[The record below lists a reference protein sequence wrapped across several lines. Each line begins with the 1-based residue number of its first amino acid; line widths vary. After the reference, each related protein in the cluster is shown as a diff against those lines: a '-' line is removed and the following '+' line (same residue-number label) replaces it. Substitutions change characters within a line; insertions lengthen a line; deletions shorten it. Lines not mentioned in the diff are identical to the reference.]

1 MNFLCASEYKT
12 LNIIPSAGGGKEM
25 FKSLLKDISVLK
37 NRYINPKQ
45 DFKVSAVIL
54 CYNGENYIEK
64 RLESILQQSFKPY
77 EIIFLDDASA
87 DNSVSIAN
95 CLLKNKGIKCNIISN
110 NQNVGVGPQLVKGLE
125 SAQGDFIWFTEQD
138 DYCSKEFLA
147 KMKGTFEDDD
157 VNISYCRSIPIDQN
171 HIELKHY
178 YKEKS
183 PSHDYCIDG
192 IQEMVNGLC
201 IKNTIYDISS
211 VVFRRTAL
219 IGIEK
224 EISKFKVFY
233 DWMLYA
239 YVLQSGKISYCSD
252 ALNFHMRHT
261 DSIIA
266 KNRQSSEFYDDLFL
280 VKSYIIDHYTLPKP
294 IMLEMLYE
302 IDRDYRIH
310 GRKSD
315 GCSEIKKHPYLGPK
329 YNKLQ
334 NKIKEADKKITVHN
348 IPQYRIKT

>member
-1 MNFLCASEYKT
+1 
-12 LNIIPSAGGGKEM
+12 M

-37 NRYINPKQ
+37 SRITNPKQ
-45 DFKVSAVIL
+45 DFKVSAVVL
-54 CYNGENYIEK
+54 CYNGEKYIKK

-87 DNSVSIAN
+87 DNSVSIAKD
-95 CLLKNKGIKCNIISN
+95 LLKTQGVKYSILSN
-110 NQNVGVGPQLVKGLE
+110 NHNSGVGSQLLKGLE

-147 KMKGTFEDDD
+147 KMKEIFEDGS
-157 VNISYCRSIPIDQN
+157 VNLSYCKSIPIDQN

-178 YKEKS
+178 YKETC
-183 PSHDYCIDG
+183 PSRNYCIDG
-192 IQEMVNGLC
+192 LQEMINGLC

-211 VVFRRTAL
+211 AVFRKTAL
-219 IGIEK
+219 IGVEK
-224 EISKFKVFY
+224 NILKFKVFY

-252 ALNFHMRHT
+252 AMNFHMRHT

-266 KNRQSSEFYDDLFL
+266 KNRQSSAFYDDLFL
-280 VKSYIIDHYTLPKP
+280 VKNFIIDHYTLPKP
-294 IMLEMLYE
+294 VMLEMLYE
-302 IDRDYRIH
+302 IDRDYRIY
-310 GRKSD
+310 GRKAD
-315 GCSEIKKHPYLGPK
+315 GCSEIKKHPFLGPE

-334 NKIKEADKKITVHN
+334 NKIKEAGKKPDIHN
-348 IPQYRIKT
+348 FTPLQE